1 MFIDLIIKMWY
12 NNMLLFVGLIGV
24 IAFSVESVI
33 TIPQNAAVHT
43 TKNLLEVRKNSKVV
57 LDCNVTSTSSV
68 LEYTWKKDGQN
79 IKLPQKRVSISSNG
93 SLIIEKFLSKRQRD
107 DSGLY
112 ECFVSNANGEFI
124 GAQIYTYVTK
134 PSITLTPRSL
144 DATAGSTVRFEC
156 AVSHNHDQS
165 ALFAWLHPDGTSVST
180 TDHRISALAGVLY
193 LYNVTEGDTGSY
205 ICQVFRSGQDIDIQQ
220 KTATLLVQPGSPP
233 TTPSLLPTPRTVT
246 VAEGRPALLECLVTG
261 GSGVSIKWMRTT
273 TNGSTIMAKDDGR
286 LKISGSSSLLI
297 SSTVKSDAGEYT
309 CVVKHSRGLDVTRKY
324 TLDILTPPVFL
335 ERPQVYTR
343 ILVQRDRLKCV
354 ATGNPKPS
362 ITWYKNGY
370 RLYPANGDQL
380 DDTVILF
387 GLRQDAAYYQCVA
400 NNSVAVAFST
410 TWIDFKQQP
419 NTPGPASDVHVEPL
433 SSTEVQVS
441 WSPAILP
448 ERFPLRA
455 YTIDYSKVHDKAC
468 PGHCRYLSE
477 YKREATQN
485 THIRIGGLHPFT
497 RYSFAVQAYNANG
510 AGALSQP
517 VVVRTLE
524 AVPSG
529 FPDVQISHDS
539 STSFRVT
546 WSELP
551 PSEAHGLI
559 TNYKL
564 CYGINQVMSV
574 KILSADS
581 RKYLVTGLLPD
592 SVYQVRVLAGNSVGF
607 PDAEDNCFPETDA
620 GWMRYHTAKTPLTE
634 TSDTVLHVESVNASA
649 LQLSWSPVNV
659 SGMSHFRVVV
669 QQMIHGAPVMEF
681 ILPVH
686 TLSLIVTDLVPR
698 KFYQIEFDVRNA
710 DNDVMDHV
718 TEWHQALGPDDLP
731 EPPPPFVLTP
741 TPLSAIQIKL
751 TWDKPP
757 THMNI
762 SHYTVSYE
770 RQGGDKLPR
779 LVQAEF
785 THTLLTDLQPF
796 TWYMLCVRTH
806 TSDRYGPYSK
816 PVIVQTKEGKPSPP
830 QILVAENVSPGKV
843 KLEWGPP
850 RHQNGIITYYII
862 YFTPGNPLKGVP
874 DDSWSSFH
882 QNATTTSVVLED
894 LTGRLYFFKLGA
906 CTNAGEGLPTQIVS
920 VDVRTCD
927 SCPDCT
933 TETGCKVKG
942 GPEEDGEF
950 KQRLGILIGCG
961 VGVMCIVV
969 CVTFLVYKHKNLSR
983 MYAERA
989 AALSAQKQT
998 IQQPPDAGVARYMH
1012 DAQAYSPMLSRMI
1025 ANKDVENEAED
1036 NDSGALLSCSSNG
1049 SEPGKTASTNV
1060 ESCESKLDCLDC
1072 EHLSS
1077 PGNRHVFLVDAT
1089 TSKNRDSVSS
1099 LGCSAHS
1106 DVCFYPNTENVN
1118 IVAGMAN
1125 SRPDSQT

>member
-1 MFIDLIIKMWY
+1 M
-12 NNMLLFVGLIGV
+12 
-24 IAFSVESVI
+24 S
-33 TIPQNAAVHT
+33 
-43 TKNLLEVRKNSKVV
+43 
-57 LDCNVTSTSSV
+57 
-68 LEYTWKKDGQN
+68 
-79 IKLPQKRVSISSNG
+79 
-93 SLIIEKFLSKRQRD
+93 
-107 DSGLY
+107 
-112 ECFVSNANGEFI
+112 
-124 GAQIYTYVTK
+124 
-134 PSITLTPRSL
+134 TLTSL
-144 DATAGSTVRFEC
+144 FLC
-156 AVSHNHDQS
+156 
-165 ALFAWLHPDGTSVST
+165 
-180 TDHRISALAGVLY
+180 RISALAGVLY

-309 CVVKHSRGLDVTRKY
+309 VCHIQSGSKVFYPTA
-324 TLDILTPPVFL
+324 PPVFL

-370 RLYPANGDQL
+370 RLYPAIGD
-380 DDTVILF
+380 
-387 GLRQDAAYYQCVA
+387 QDAAYYQCVA

-816 PVIVQTKEGKPSPP
+816 PVIVQTKEG
-830 QILVAENVSPGKV
+830 
-843 KLEWGPP
+843 
-850 RHQNGIITYYII
+850 T
-862 YFTPGNPLKGVP
+862 
-874 DDSWSSFH
+874 
-882 QNATTTSVVLED
+882 TTTSVVLED

-933 TETGCKVKG
+933 TETGCKN
-942 GPEEDGEF
+942 E
-950 KQRLGILIGCG
+950 
-961 VGVMCIVV
+961 
-969 CVTFLVYKHKNLSR
+969 NL
-983 MYAERA
+983 
-989 AALSAQKQT
+989 T
-998 IQQPPDAGVARYMH
+998 V
-1012 DAQAYSPMLSRMI
+1012 
-1025 ANKDVENEAED
+1025 
-1036 NDSGALLSCSSNG
+1036 
-1049 SEPGKTASTNV
+1049 
-1060 ESCESKLDCLDC
+1060 
-1072 EHLSS
+1072 
-1077 PGNRHVFLVDAT
+1077 
-1089 TSKNRDSVSS
+1089 
-1099 LGCSAHS
+1099 
-1106 DVCFYPNTENVN
+1106 
-1118 IVAGMAN
+1118 
-1125 SRPDSQT
+1125 